1 MLSIRSFVWFPKIK
15 QEKQVKN
22 DEIEVGKK
30 FQAVEGVHI

>member
-22 DEIEVGKK
+22 EEIEVGKK
-30 FQAVEGVHI
+30 FQVVEGVHI